1 MKALVIG
8 ASGMLGRSLVEAA
21 TRSGFETL
29 GAFNSRPITG
39 GVQLDITDSAA
50 VEKRFAIFEPDVV
63 FLCVMPSGGADYFET
78 YSEEGRGL
86 NVEATETVAKAC
98 KSRGARI
105 VYYSSDYVFDGLSGP
120 YDETDI
126 PRPINEYGR
135 TKLEAERSLVNISPD
150 ALIIRTTAVFE
161 WDRQSPNFA
170 MQVWD
175 RLSTNQRMQ
184 VPDDQ
189 IGNPTLAS
197 YLAEAS
203 VRLVGQGETG
213 VFNIVGAD
221 LMPRYELGRALARA
235 MALNPDLIDPVKT
248 SDLDQLAPRPLKA
261 GLTTDKLKSVLGT
274 APPSLRESL
283 KTFRRRWR
291 ADTYIAPDVATVN
304 TEAESLKQEILGKVE
319 EYYRIAHTRPQFVPY
334 ESRVQYSGRVFDER
348 EMVNLVDSAL
358 DFWLTMGPWGD
369 AFETKMR
376 RFFQS
381 NDFVAVNSGSSAN
394 LTAVM
399 SLMSPQ
405 LENRLRPGDEVI
417 TPAVTFP
424 TTFAPIVHS
433 GLRPV
438 VVDCEL
444 GTYNID
450 VKMVEE
456 AISSRTRAIM
466 VPHTLGNP
474 CDLSTLQDIASRN
487 DLFLVEDACDALGAT
502 WDDKLVGTFGDL
514 ATLSFYPA
522 HHITMGEGGGVIV
535 NTPRMSRIV
544 RSVRDWGRDCWCATG
559 ETNTCGTRFGWQLGD
574 MPRGYDHKYIYSNVG
589 YNFKP
594 TDMQAAI
601 GVAQADRIDEFVDTR
616 RKNFR
621 RLYEALSEYEDRI
634 ILPSWD
640 ERANPSWFGFP
651 ITTKPGTAKI
661 ELTNALERANIE
673 TREIFAGNI
682 LAQPGYSNVDARVVG
697 ELTNTNRIMR
707 DTFFIGVYPGLTD
720 ETIDFTIEEF
730 MTFFRK

>member
-1 MKALVIG
+1 MKAIVIG
-8 ASGMLGRSLVEAA
+8 ASGMLGRNLVEAA
-21 TRSGFETL
+21 MRSGFDTL
-29 GAFNSRPITG
+29 AAFNTRPVAG
-39 GVQLDITDSAA
+39 GVQLDITDSET
-50 VEKRFAIFEPDVV
+50 VDKCFGLFDPDVV
-63 FLCVMPSGGADYFET
+63 FLCVMPAGGADYCET
-78 YSEEGRGL
+78 HPEVVRAL
-86 NVEATETVAKAC
+86 NVDATATVANASK
-98 KSRGARI
+98 RHGARV
-105 VYYSSDYVFDGLSGP
+105 VYYSSDYVFDGSTGP
-120 YDETDI
+120 YSETDT
-126 PRPINEYGR
+126 PSPINEYGKS
-135 TKLEAERSLVNISPD
+135 KLDAERVLTSIQPD

-175 RLSTNQRMQ
+175 RLSSNQRMQ
-184 VPDDQ
+184 MPDDQ

-203 VRLVGQGETG
+203 VRLVDQGETG
-213 VFNIVGAD
+213 IFNIVGDD
-221 LMPRYELGRALARA
+221 LMPRYELGRALAL
-235 MALNPDLIDPVKT
+235 ALALDPDLIDPVKT
-248 SDLDQLAPRPLKA
+248 SDLGQVAPRPLNG
-261 GLTTDKLKSVLGT
+261 GLTTDKLREALGT
-274 APPSLRESL
+274 TPPSLSESL

-291 ADTYIAPDVATVN
+291 ADTYIAPETASDN
-304 TEAESLKQEILGKVE
+304 SEAAALKQEILGKVE
-319 EYYRIAHTRPQFVPY
+319 EYYRVAHARPAFTPY
-334 ESRVQYSGRVFDER
+334 ESRVQYSGRVYDER

-369 AFETKMR
+369 AFEAKMR
-376 RFFQS
+376 RYFRS

-405 LENRLRPGDEVI
+405 LDNPLRPGDEVI

-450 VKMVEE
+450 VTKVEE
-456 AISSRTRAIM
+456 AISSRTRAIV

-474 CDLSTLQDIASRN
+474 CDVTLLKDIADRH
-487 DLFLVEDACDALGAT
+487 DMFLVEDSCDALGAT
-502 WDDKLVGTFGDL
+502 WDGQFVGTFGDL

-535 NTPRMSRIV
+535 NSPRLSRIV

-574 MPRGYDHKYIYSNVG
+574 LPRGYDHKYVYSNVG

-601 GVAQADRIDEFVDTR
+601 GVAQADRIDEFVDAR
-616 RKNFR
+616 RKNFNS
-621 RLYEALSEYEDRI
+621 LYEALSEYEDRL

-651 ITTKPGTAKI
+651 ITTKPGTNKA
-661 ELTNALERANIE
+661 ELTNALERANVE
-673 TREIFAGNI
+673 TRQVFAGNI
-682 LAQPGYSNVDARVVG
+682 LAQPGYSDVDARIVG
-697 ELTNTNRIMR
+697 ELTNTNRVMR
-707 DTFFIGVYPGLTD
+707 DAFFIGVYPGLTD
-720 ETIDFTIEEF
+720 EMMDFMIDQFRN
-730 MTFFRK
+730 FFRN